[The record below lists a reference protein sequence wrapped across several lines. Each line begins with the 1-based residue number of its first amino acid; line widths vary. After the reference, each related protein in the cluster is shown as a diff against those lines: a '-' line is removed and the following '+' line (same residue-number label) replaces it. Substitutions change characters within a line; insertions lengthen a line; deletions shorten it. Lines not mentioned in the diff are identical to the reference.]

1 MILRGI
7 MKGRD
12 FKLWLAKYGFYSVLT
27 GPTPSAIALF
37 GVSRAT
43 FYRRLDDNAVLE
55 PSYVNQCELIDRL
68 TDEERVDYFASR
80 DINLNIQVKQ

>member
-1 MILRGI
+1 MI
-7 MKGRD
+7 
-12 FKLWLAKYGFYSVLT
+12 LWLAKYGFYTVLN
-27 GPTPSAIALF
+27 GPTPSAISLF

-43 FYRRLDDNAVLE
+43 FYRRLADNAVLE

-80 DINLNIQVKQ
+80 DITSNVKVSQ